1 MELIV
6 QLAIAGLVILL
17 LVVALSLLKRKG
29 WAAAPS
35 LGGRAAAKHMV
46 VIERVSL
53 GPQHMLSLV
62 EVDGKVIL
70 VGTGPGVCEFHNVV
84 ASS

>member
-6 QLAIAGLVILL
+6 QLTVAGLVILL

-29 WAAAPS
+29 WAAPS

-53 GPQHMLSLV
+53 GPQHVLSLV
-62 EVDGKVIL
+62 EVDGKAIL
-70 VGTGPGVCEFHNVV
+70 IGTGPGVCEFHNVV